1 MTILARFAPAY
12 TLGMTVAALIL
23 TDPRSAEAPGAPLA
37 LTRLI
42 EAAWSG
48 GAQPILVSGRAG
60 DESLAPLARGTATT
74 DTAAAARE
82 AAELVGGTS
91 ALLLL
96 PTTHAGIDPE
106 TITAL
111 IAAHGRTPDRT
122 LAAAWNG
129 VAGPVLLQPIQQAS
143 SGAAH
148 DANVEVLLIEC
159 GDEAAVTA
167 SDGRAKLSYEAPPA
181 DTEAVD
187 PWERRGGEED

>member
-1 MTILARFAPAY
+1 MRILARFAPAY

-74 DTAAAARE
+74 DAAAAARE
-82 AAELVGGTS
+82 AAELVGGTT
-91 ALLLL
+91 ALLHL
-96 PTTHAGIDPE
+96 PATHAGIDPE

-129 VAGPVLLQPIQQAS
+129 SAGPVLLQPIEQVS
-143 SGAAH
+143 S
-148 DANVEVLLIEC
+148 DEVLLIEC

-167 SDGRAKLSYEAPPA
+167 SDGRARLSYEAPPA

>member
-1 MTILARFAPAY
+1 
-12 TLGMTVAALIL
+12 MTVAALIL
-23 TDPRSAEAPGAPLA
+23 TDPRSAAAPDASLA

-48 GAQPILVSGRAG
+48 GAHPILVLGHAS
-60 DESLAPLARGTATT
+60 DERLAPLARGTATT

-96 PTTHAGIDPE
+96 PASHAGIDPE

-129 VAGPVLLQPIQQAS
+129 SAGPVLLQPIQQAG

-148 DANVEVLLIEC
+148 DVNGEVLLIEC

-167 SDGRAKLSYEAPPA
+167 SDGRARLTYEAPPA

>member
-1 MTILARFAPAY
+1 
-12 TLGMTVAALIL
+12 MTVAALIL
-23 TDPRSAEAPGAPLA
+23 TDDRSSGAPGAPLA

-48 GAQPILVSGRAG
+48 GAQPILVLGHAS
-60 DESLAPLARGTATT
+60 DERLAPLARGTATT
-74 DTAAAARE
+74 DTASAARE
-82 AAELVGGTS
+82 AAKLVGGTS
-91 ALLLL
+91 ALLIL
-96 PTTHAGIDPE
+96 PASHAGLDPE

-111 IAAHGRTPDRT
+111 IVAHGRTPDRT

-129 VAGPVLLQPIQQAS
+129 VAGPVLLQPIQHAV

-148 DANVEVLLIEC
+148 GASGEVLLIEC

-167 SDGRAKLSYEAPPA
+167 SDGRARLTYEAPPA

-187 PWERRGGEED
+187 PWERRGGDED

>member
-1 MTILARFAPAY
+1 
-12 TLGMTVAALIL
+12 MTVAALIL
-23 TDPRSAEAPGAPLA
+23 TDPRSADAPSASLA

-48 GAQPILVSGRAG
+48 GAQPILVSGRTG
-60 DESLAPLARGTATT
+60 DESLAPLARGTA
-74 DTAAAARE
+74 AADAATAARE

-91 ALLLL
+91 ALLIL
-96 PTTHAGIDPE
+96 PATHAGIDPE

-111 IAAHGRTPDRT
+111 ITAHGRTPDRT
-122 LAAAWNG
+122 LSAAWNG
-129 VAGPVLLQPIQQAS
+129 VAGPVLLQPIQQAG

-148 DANVEVLLIEC
+148 DVDGEGLLFEC
-159 GDEAAVTA
+159 GAEAAVTA
-167 SDGRAKLSYEAPPA
+167 SDGRARLTYEAPPA